1 MQNILILY
9 NPYYQKDVI
18 QKHLQVLK
26 ECGAVAFGKV
36 QSKFRD
42 MQNPSQNE
50 LEQIYQNVSEND
62 FLQLFLSD
70 YSILYVAKVVRV
82 INGKLNQNNHAGL
95 SKIDNSNLGELNLN
109 SPTNLDANL
118 AKIAPKYYAQN
129 NLNVEKWFIVSDLRE
144 LARDDFSVVR
154 DNFLSDFK
162 VLAYG
167 GHTFAIYG
175 NAYVYPLIIYQKS
188 SRNYFENQIKF
199 YLDIYKSDD
208 FLAIKNAL
216 INYCFGLEV
225 LNMILFLLSSNI
237 LRRLSARFAN
247 LRARFFAKL
256 GDKNSQIL
264 NIKFTIQEREFCI
277 ADIFHM
283 RPNLGTFQYLFRHH
297 SVKRALLNGRFY
309 DYIKKMCE
317 QINEFKELRNHAVHE
332 RKAKFDEICSVREKI
347 LGVRRN
353 SFLIPLIKIRSQIAK
368 EKF

>member
-1 MQNILILY
+1 MVY
-9 NPYYQKDVI
+9 
-18 QKHLQVLK
+18 
-26 ECGAVAFGKV
+26 CF
-36 QSKFRD
+36 
-42 MQNPSQNE
+42 
-50 LEQIYQNVSEND
+50 
-62 FLQLFLSD
+62 
-70 YSILYVAKVVRV
+70 
-82 INGKLNQNNHAGL
+82 
-95 SKIDNSNLGELNLN
+95 
-109 SPTNLDANL
+109 
-118 AKIAPKYYAQN
+118 
-129 NLNVEKWFIVSDLRE
+129 SDLRE

-162 VLAYG
+162 VLVYG

-175 NAYVYPLIIYQKS
+175 NAYVYLLIIHQKS
-188 SRNYFENQIKF
+188 SRNYFENQMKF
-199 YLDIYKSDD
+199 YPDIYKSDD

-216 INYCFGLEV
+216 INYCFGLKV
-225 LNMILFLLSSNI
+225 LNMMHSDSVENLV
-237 LRRLSARFAN
+237 SAELEYRQNRQNPLYDFSFVVVKYSKTIECEVCEFART
-247 LRARFFAKL
+247 LFAKL

-309 DYIKKMCE
+309 DYIEKMYE

-347 LGVRRN
+347 LGVGRN
-353 SFLIPLIKIRSQIAK
+353 SFLIQLIKIRSQIAK